1 LKTFALLATL
11 FLAGGPVLAQAPA
24 PAPGAPSSNATNGAT
39 AGSQVDQRIT
49 QMHRRLKITPEQESA
64 WGAFAQMMRDNVSS
78 TEQAYKNRRASI
90 ATMSAPENMQNF
102 AQIEQARAQGVQN
115 LAASFQTL
123 YGTMSDD
130 QKQTADAMFR
140 HNADRAETHKRAP
153 K

>member
-1 LKTFALLATL
+1 VRTFALLATL
-11 FLAGGPVLAQAPA
+11 LLAGGPVWAQAPA
-24 PAPGAPSSNATNGAT
+24 PAPSASSSNPTNGAT
-39 AGSQVDQRIT
+39 AEAQVDQRIGE
-49 QMHRRLKITPEQESA
+49 MHRRLKITPEQQSA
-64 WGAFAQMMRDNVSS
+64 WNAFAQVMRDNV
-78 TEQAYKNRRASI
+78 TTTDKAYKDRRASI

-130 QKQTADAMFR
+130 QKHTADTLFR
-140 HNADRAETHKRAP
+140 HYADRAEARKRAP